1 MIEIVLASHMIFLL
15 SHLNGLAF
23 TRLLSFTA
31 HLIMITEKKIGIA
44 GIGNFILRDEGFG
57 VHVVHYLQENYTFP
71 EKVEIQDVGTA
82 GIYMA
87 PFLEE
92 CDPIFVIDVVDIE
105 GDPGSFH
112 FYTLNDVKAGNFQ
125 TRMSPHQLGLLEI
138 LEVSKLRDAAPEHIE
153 FYTVIPKE
161 LEESI
166 ELSDVVEQRK
176 VEVAEMILARLTELG
191 VEFTRK

>member
-1 MIEIVLASHMIFLL
+1 MQ
-15 SHLNGLAF
+15 
-23 TRLLSFTA
+23 TK
-31 HLIMITEKKIGIA
+31 KKIGIA

-57 VHVVHYLQENYTFP
+57 VHVVHYLQENYSFP
-71 EKVEIQDVGTA
+71 DNVEIQDIGTA

-92 CDPIFVIDVVDIE
+92 CDPVLVIDVVDIAGE
-105 GDPGSFH
+105 PGSFH
-112 FYTLNDVKAGNFQ
+112 FFTLNDVKAGNFQ

-138 LEVSKLRDAAPEHIE
+138 LEVSKLRDAAPEQIE

-176 VEVAEMILARLTELG
+176 VEVAAMILGRLAEMG
-191 VEFTRK
+191 VQVIRK

>member
-1 MIEIVLASHMIFLL
+1 MQ
-15 SHLNGLAF
+15 
-23 TRLLSFTA
+23 TK
-31 HLIMITEKKIGIA
+31 KKIGIA

-57 VHVVHYLQENYTFP
+57 VHVVHYLQENYSFP
-71 EKVEIQDVGTA
+71 SNVEIQDVGTA

-92 CDPIFVIDVVDIE
+92 CDPIFVIDVVDIAGE
-105 GDPGSFH
+105 PGSFH
-112 FYTLNDVKAGNFQ
+112 FFTLNDVKTGNFQ

-138 LEVSKLRDAAPEHIE
+138 LEVSKLRDAAPEQIE

-166 ELSDVVEQRK
+166 ELSDVVERRK
-176 VEVAEMILARLTELG
+176 VEVADMILARLAEMG
-191 VEFTRK
+191 VQVTRK

>member
-1 MIEIVLASHMIFLL
+1 MYGKEIMQTV
-15 SHLNGLAF
+15 
-23 TRLLSFTA
+23 
-31 HLIMITEKKIGIA
+31 KKIGIA

-57 VHVVHYLQENYTFP
+57 VHVVHYLQENYSFP
-71 EKVEIQDVGTA
+71 DNVEIQDVGTA

-92 CDPIFVIDVVDIE
+92 CDPILVIDVVDIAGE
-105 GDPGSFH
+105 PGSFH
-112 FYTLNDVKAGNFQ
+112 FFTLDDVKAGNFQ

-138 LEVSKLRDAAPEHIE
+138 LEVSKLRDAAPEQIE

-176 VEVAEMILARLTELG
+176 VEVAEMILARLAGMGLK
-191 VEFTRK
+191 VTRK

>member
-1 MIEIVLASHMIFLL
+1 MQ
-15 SHLNGLAF
+15 
-23 TRLLSFTA
+23 
-31 HLIMITEKKIGIA
+31 TEKKIGIA

-57 VHVVHYLQENYTFP
+57 VHVVHYLEENYSFP
-71 EKVEIQDVGTA
+71 DNVEIQDVGTA

-92 CDPIFVIDVVDIE
+92 CDPIFVIDVVDIAGE
-105 GDPGSFH
+105 PGSFH
-112 FYTLNDVKAGNFQ
+112 FFTLDDVKAGNFQ

-138 LEVSKLRDAAPEHIE
+138 LAVSKLRDAAPEHVE

-176 VEVAEMILARLTELG
+176 IEVAEMILARLAEMG
-191 VEFTRK
+191 VQVTRK